1 MRRLVT
7 RGAAWLTLL
16 LTLVVFGALSVLFR
30 GAEAPS
36 AAETAPADSESV
48 RAAVLLDTFPDADT
62 QSLLLVVTRT
72 DGGTLTDQDLTAAE
86 TLSHDLAD
94 QTGHAAGRVSTSAD
108 QEAALVPLPITPGA
122 DNTATAETIKA
133 LRTTIADRAPDQLI
147 VQVTGGPAFGA
158 DIAASFDGADVAL
171 LLTTITIVAVLLGLT
186 YRSPVLWLVPV
197 AAVGLADQAAAMI
210 TAALGERFD
219 LQFDAGVISVLVFG
233 AGTNYA
239 MLLISRYREE
249 LRREQDHRLAM
260 TRAWQHTAP
269 AVLASNLTVVI
280 ALATL
285 VFAVIPGTRGMGIA
299 AAAGLL
305 VALVAVLF
313 VLPSALVVCGRR
325 VFWPVIPRVGE
336 QARAGF
342 WHRVARTVVRR
353 PLPVLGAG
361 LALVALMISGLSTA
375 SVGLTQTERF
385 RVASESA
392 EGLTVLAEHFPA
404 GEAQP
409 YVVLTHS
416 DTAEEVQQR
425 IADLSGVVRVH
436 PVNSTGDGTN
446 DWTHLMVV
454 GEAGPGTPESLVLVE
469 TLRAEVGAVDGADA
483 LVGGPVAMDVDAR
496 AGADADLALIVP
508 LVLGVSLL
516 VLIVLLRSVLAPVL
530 LLMINIA
537 STLGAIGAGSVIN
550 RWMFD
555 LDALDLQV
563 PLLAFLF
570 LVALGI
576 DYTIFLT
583 HRARVEARGHGTRE
597 GMIRSVAH
605 TGGVITGAGI
615 VLAGVFAALG
625 ILPLVTLGQL
635 GLIVGI
641 GVVVDTCVVRTM
653 VVPALFGLLGD
664 RIWWPGRPGVDR
676 DSADDRG
683 EWGDADQPT
692 DQSVSVPA
700 P

>member
-1 MRRLVT
+1 MRRLVS
-7 RGAAWLTLL
+7 RGGAWVALALA
-16 LTLVVFGALSVLFR
+16 LVLFGGLSVLFR
-30 GAEAPS
+30 GAQAPS
-36 AAETAPADSESV
+36 AAESAPAGSESV
-48 RAAVLLDTFPDADT
+48 RAAELLDTFPGADT
-62 QSLLLVVTRT
+62 ESLLLVVTRT
-72 DGGTLTDQDLTAAE
+72 DGTALTEA
-86 TLSHDLAD
+86 DLAD
-94 QTGHAAGRVSTSAD
+94 ATTLAEGLANQTGHDAGRVAASAD

-122 DNTATAETIKA
+122 DNTETSETVKA
-133 LRTTIADRAPDQLI
+133 LRATIADEAPEGLT

-158 DIAASFDGADVAL
+158 DIAASFDGADIAL
-171 LLTTITIVAVLLGLT
+171 LLTTIAIVAVLLGLT
-186 YRSPVLWLVPV
+186 YRSPILWLVPV
-197 AAVGLADQAAAMI
+197 AVVGLADQAAALI
-210 TAALGERFD
+210 TAALGERFE

-249 LRREQDHRLAM
+249 LRREPDHRTAM
-260 TRAWQHTAP
+260 STAWRHTAP
-269 AVLASNLTVVI
+269 AVLASNLTVVV

-285 VFAVIPGTRGMGIA
+285 VFAVIPGTRGLGIA

-305 VALVAVLF
+305 VALLAVLF

-325 VFWPVIPRVGE
+325 VFWPMIPRVGDVSKVGLW
-336 QARAGF
+336 QRLAQ
-342 WHRVARTVVRR
+342 TVVRKPIR
-353 PLPVLGAG
+353 VLAAG
-361 LALVALMISGLSTA
+361 LALVALMISGLATT

-409 YVVLTHS
+409 HVVLTRTGEAEAVQERI
-416 DTAEEVQQR
+416 DT
-425 IADLSGVVRVH
+425 LPGVIRVH
-436 PVNSTGDGTN
+436 PVDSTGDGPES
-446 DWTHLMVV
+446 WTHLMVV
-454 GEAGPGTPESLVLVE
+454 GESGPGTPESLALVQS
-469 TLRAEVGAVDGADA
+469 LRDEVHAVDGADA
-483 LVGGPVAMDVDAR
+483 LVGGPVAVDVDAR
-496 AGADADLALIVP
+496 AGAEADLALIVP
-508 LVLGVSLL
+508 LVLGVCLV
-516 VLIVLLRSVLAPVL
+516 VLIVLLRSLLAPVL
-530 LLMINIA
+530 LLVINIA

-550 RWMFD
+550 RWLFG

-583 HRARVEARGHGTRE
+583 HRARNETAVHGTRA
-597 GMIRSVAH
+597 GMVRAVAH

-653 VVPALFGLLGD
+653 VVPALFGLIGD
-664 RIWWPGRPGVDR
+664 RIWWPGRPQGDTSGPEAGQWDGVDR
-676 DSADDRG
+676 TEVQPEPSAPR
-683 EWGDADQPT
+683 
-692 DQSVSVPA
+692 
-700 P
+700 